1 MIKLQLPE
9 GAEAEVPEGVS
20 IREALSDVKGIR
32 KAVAARLNGTVVD
45 LSTTLATDAT
55 IEPVMPGSDDA
66 LEVLRH
72 TTAHVMAQA
81 VARHFGIENVE
92 FAIGPVIKDGFY
104 YDFDLPRTLTE
115 DDLPAIEKLM
125 EQIKRENIEIV
136 RSVATD
142 RDDALATIHGAGAK
156 SKFKQELIRGFPA
169 EEPVSFYTQGEF
181 TDLCRGPHL
190 PATGKLAFFK
200 LLSVAG
206 AYWRGDEKREQLQR
220 IYATA
225 FFDKKE
231 LKQLLHQREEALKRD
246 HRKVGQQ
253 LDIFR
258 SLPEAPGFPLWL
270 PNGTIIV
277 NQLLAYIREKL
288 EVRAYQE
295 IRTPHIMIDDLWKT
309 SGHYDHYKDNMYF
322 TEIEDRSF
330 AVKPMNCPGA
340 ALAYKQGLRS
350 YREHPVRLGEFG
362 LCHRFERS
370 GTLHGLTRVRSFVQD
385 DAHIFC
391 TPAQL
396 QSEILALI
404 DLTHEVYRE
413 IGFGVPKMVLSTRP
427 DDRTGSDEMWDN
439 AENQLTEA
447 LAKAGATY
455 DINPGDGAF
464 YGPKIDFLVL
474 DAIGREHQLCTIQ
487 VDFSLPE
494 KFDLEYVG
502 NDSARH
508 RPVVIHRAILG
519 SIERFIGLLIEHYA
533 GIFPLWLAPT
543 QAMVLPVSE
552 DRHADAAGNIL
563 QELRQAGFR
572 AHVDW
577 SNNKLGKKIREATL
591 KKTPYLLVVGD
602 REVDNGTIAVRRR
615 DGTDCGSLEMGA
627 LLHMLREE
635 RDTRSLVPLLN
646 TPRGDTPQ
654 ADAPSA
660 AEEDA

>member
-9 GAEAEVPEGVS
+9 GAEAEVPAGVS
-20 IREALSDVKGIR
+20 IREALSEVKGIR
-32 KAVAARLNGTVVD
+32 KAVGAKLNGEVVD
-45 LSTTLATDAT
+45 LSTTLTADAA
-55 IEPVMPGSDDA
+55 IEPVMPGTDA
-66 LEVLRH
+66 GLDLLRH

-81 VARHFGIENVE
+81 VARHFGMENVE
-92 FAIGPVIKDGFY
+92 FAIGPTIKDGFY
-104 YDFDLPRTLTE
+104 YDFDLPRTLTA
-115 DDLPAIEKLM
+115 DDLPAIEKIM
-125 EQIKRENIEIV
+125 EAIKRENLEIV
-136 RSVATD
+136 RSVAAD
-142 RDDALATIHGAGAK
+142 RDDALRTIDADRAK
-156 SKFKQELIRGFPA
+156 SQFKQELIRGFP
-169 EEPVSFYTQGEF
+169 EDEPVSFYTQGEF

-206 AYWRGDEKREQLQR
+206 AYWRGDENREQLQR
-220 IYATA
+220 IYGTA
-225 FFDKKE
+225 FFDKKA

-258 SLPEAPGFPLWL
+258 NLPEAPGFPLWM

-277 NQLLAYIREKL
+277 NQLIAYMREKL
-288 EVRAYQE
+288 EARSYDE

-309 SGHYDHYKDNMYF
+309 SGHYDHYKENMYF
-322 TEIEDRSF
+322 TEIEERSF

-396 QSEILALI
+396 QGEILALI

-413 IGFGVPKMVLSTRP
+413 IGFGAPKMLLSTRP
-427 DDRTGSDEMWDN
+427 EDRTGSDEMWDN
-439 AENQLTEA
+439 AENQLREA
-447 LAKAGATY
+447 LAKAGAEY
-455 DINPGDGAF
+455 QVNPGDGAF

-494 KFDLEYVG
+494 KFDLEFVG
-502 NDSARH
+502 DDGARH
-508 RPVVIHRAILG
+508 RPVVIHRAIFG
-519 SIERFIGLLIEHYA
+519 SIERFVGLLIEHYA

-552 DRHADAAGNIL
+552 DRHADAAGNAL
-563 QELRQAGFR
+563 AELRAAGLR
-572 AHVDW
+572 AHADC

-591 KKTPYLLVVGD
+591 RKVPYLLVIGD
-602 REVDNGTIAVRRR
+602 REVENGTIAVRRR
-615 DGTDCGSLEMGA
+615 DGTDCGAIAMADLIP
-627 LLHMLREE
+627 MLRDEC
-635 RDTRSLVPLLN
+635 DSRSLAPKLGAK
-646 TPRGDTPQ
+646 TTTEGD
-654 ADAPSA
+654 A
-660 AEEDA
+660 